1 MPSSNHSSQ
10 LYILVEASLAQIWLW
25 FLLMQS
31 SGNTEQP
38 CFQKA
43 LALEATERSEND
55 KSTVRLQKDSAGTG
69 ASPNI
74 ITSSLYISQRL
85 LSKRNCSW
93 QHYPTKQCQPC
104 CYDLFHSYSRLILL
118 CFLINFLN
126 TYMPALLLL
135 KNLPM
140 LQLLTHD
147 FTLYRETKLQV
158 TSLIKGRQ
166 L

>member
-1 MPSSNHSSQ
+1 MISPPSDCRK
-10 LYILVEASLAQIWLW
+10 
-25 FLLMQS
+25 
-31 SGNTEQP
+31 T
-38 CFQKA
+38 
-43 LALEATERSEND
+43 
-55 KSTVRLQKDSAGTG
+55 LQVLGHLQ
-69 ASPNI
+69 
-74 ITSSLYISQRL
+74 TSSPPAFTSPRGFWASETVPGSI
-85 LSKRNCSW
+85 
-93 QHYPTKQCQPC
+93 TQPSNANPAVMIC
-104 CYDLFHSYSRLILL
+104 FIHIPALILL

-166 L
+166 LWSFEMLIFNLDRPKITNHFKCFCTYSFRHSHSISEQC